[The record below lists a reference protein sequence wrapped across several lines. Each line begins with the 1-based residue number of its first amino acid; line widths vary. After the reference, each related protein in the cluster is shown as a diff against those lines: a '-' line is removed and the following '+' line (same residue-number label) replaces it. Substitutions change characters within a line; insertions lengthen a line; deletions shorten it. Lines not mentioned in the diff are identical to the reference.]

1 MTGDG
6 SLHIDD
12 DRLRVATLEFLVRV
26 LVTSKV
32 RDNSFADLKH
42 DVLSAL
48 ERMPLQSAS
57 SEVERAEV
65 RARMH
70 AEADAILSWAEHGP
84 TTTISPIEGRPLS
97 GSHYRQ
103 WR

>member
-1 MTGDG
+1 M
-6 SLHIDD
+6 HIED
-12 DRLRVATLEFLVRV
+12 DRLRVATLEFLVKV
-26 LVTSKV
+26 LATRRV
-32 RDNSFADLKH
+32 RDDPGADLKQ

-48 ERMPLQSAS
+48 ERVPLQCIS
-57 SEVERAEV
+57 SEVEQAEI

-70 AEADAILSWAEHGP
+70 AEADAILSWAVNGR

-97 GSHYRQ
+97 ASHYRQ

>member
-1 MTGDG
+1 M
-6 SLHIDD
+6 HIDD
-12 DRLRVATLEFLVRV
+12 DRLRVATLEFLVKL

-32 RDNSFADLKH
+32 RDTPFADLKY

-48 ERMPLQSAS
+48 ERISPQCAS
-57 SEVERAEV
+57 NEVEQAEI

-70 AEADAILSWAEHGP
+70 AEADAILRWAVGGGAS
-84 TTTISPIEGRPLS
+84 TISPIEGRPLS
-97 GSHYRQ
+97 VSHYRE